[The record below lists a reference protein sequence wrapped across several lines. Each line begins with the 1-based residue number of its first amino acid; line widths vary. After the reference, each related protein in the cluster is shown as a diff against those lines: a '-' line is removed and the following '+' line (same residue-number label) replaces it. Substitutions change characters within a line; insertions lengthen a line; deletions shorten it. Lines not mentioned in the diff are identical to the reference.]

1 MIAITLALATLV
13 VALCCISL
21 AWELART
28 RRRLR
33 KAESDLDE
41 CTRRTLAR
49 AKRRSEAA
57 KRGWQTRQGK
67 ANAGGQRT
75 SVAGTLDRP
84 CSARDGGDK

>member
-13 VALCCISL
+13 VTLCCISL

-28 RRRLR
+28 RQRLR

-41 CTRRTLAR
+41 CMRRTLAR

-57 KRGWQTRQGK
+57 KRGHETRRTRK
-67 ANAGGQRT
+67 A
-75 SVAGTLDRP
+75 V
-84 CSARDGGDK
+84 RDE